1 MNKRSLATLMAAML
15 ASPTLHA
22 EEAGSDYIGQEV
34 VVSATKTLNRISDTG
49 GSSVT
54 VITEQEIKNSGQPTV
69 IDVIKG
75 STGID
80 IASNGGPG
88 SSSSIYLRGADA
100 KYTLVL
106 IDGVP
111 VNDPADG
118 TRSPN
123 LSNLM
128 VDNISQIEIVRGPS
142 SFLYGSGA
150 SAGIINIITK
160 KAGEKPE
167 AYLGVEGGSY
177 ATYKYYGGANG
188 RQGILDYSIGFSR
201 LKTDGF
207 SSTDERNR
215 FVNPTGLDFEK
226 DGYEN
231 TTFSG
236 NFGLKL
242 NDHLRL
248 ETVLRHTDANAD
260 YDNPGVDVVGNGQDS
275 EQFSGRVTLKM
286 NYKPLTSSLYYG
298 FSSQDRSYLADG
310 ELSAKYHGYLYEIG
324 WQGDLMVTDNNT
336 ASVGLNSQH
345 ELIDQKSY
353 GLFASS
359 INNDMASNAIFLED
373 QWRIGNLRL
382 VGGVRYEDNEK
393 FGDKTTFR
401 IAPSYTFG
409 NTLVK
414 CSYATAFRAP
424 SLYELYSDYGNE
436 QLKAE
441 NSKGWDFGIEQKFS
455 DRLTAGTTC
464 FRTDYDN
471 RIAFDLSTWKYAQVE
486 GRTRTEGLESF
497 LEWRPDAPYSV
508 TVNHTYTYTQDANDQ
523 ELLRRPRN
531 KVGLTCSWKV
541 SGKLRLNT
549 NMQWVGSR
557 RDSGAR
563 NDDGVVTGKLENYT
577 LVNLSASYR
586 LRDNVE
592 ITGRIDNLF
601 DKYYEDAW
609 RYATPGRSAY
619 AGVKFRF

>member
-1 MNKRSLATLMAAML
+1 MVAIL
-15 ASPTLHA
+15 ASPSLHA
-22 EEAGSDYIGQEV
+22 EEAAGNYMGQEV

-54 VITEQEIKNSGQPTV
+54 VITEQEIRNSGQPTV
-69 IDVIKG
+69 IEVIKG

-80 IASNGGPG
+80 IASNGGMG
-88 SSSSIYLRGADA
+88 SNSSVYLRGADA

-128 VDNISQIEIVRGPS
+128 VDNVSQIEIVRGPS

-167 AYLGVEGGSY
+167 AYVGVEGGSY
-177 ATYKYYGGANG
+177 GTYKYYGGANG
-188 RQGILDYSIGFSR
+188 RQGIVDYSIGFSR
-201 LKTDGF
+201 VKTDGF

-215 FVNPTGLDFEK
+215 YINPTGHAFEE
-226 DGYEN
+226 DGYDN

-236 NFGLKL
+236 NIGLKL

-248 ETVLRHTDANAD
+248 ETVVRHTDANAE
-260 YDNPGVDVVGNGQDS
+260 YDNPGVDVIGNEQDS

-286 NYKPLTSSLYYG
+286 NYEPLTSSLYYG
-298 FSSQDRSYLADG
+298 FSSQDRSYLESGA
-310 ELSAKYHGYLYEIG
+310 LSAKYHGYLYEIG
-324 WQGDLMVTDNNT
+324 WQGDLMVAENNT
-336 ASVGLNSQH
+336 MSVGLNTQH
-345 ELIDQKSY
+345 ELIDQTSFGAY
-353 GLFASS
+353 ASS
-359 INNDMASNAIFLED
+359 IDNDMASNAIFFED

-382 VGGVRYEDNEK
+382 VGGIRYEDNEK

-401 IAPSYTFG
+401 IAPSYAFG

-414 CSYATAFRAP
+414 FSYATGFRSP
-424 SLYELYSDYGNE
+424 SLYELYSAYGNE
-436 QLKAE
+436 HLRAE
-441 NSKGWDFGIEQKFS
+441 NSKGWDFGIEQKIS
-455 DRLTAGTTC
+455 DRLTAGTTW
-464 FRTDYDN
+464 FSTDYDN
-471 RIAFDLSTWKYAQVE
+471 RIAFDLATWEYAQAA
-486 GRTRTEGLESF
+486 GRTRTDGLESF

-523 ELLRRPRN
+523 ELARRPRN
-531 KVGLTCSWKV
+531 KVGLSCSWKAT
-541 SGKLRLNT
+541 SRLKLNT
-549 NMQWVGSR
+549 NMQWVGTR

-563 NDDGVVTGKLENYT
+563 NDDGVLTGKLDSYT
-577 LVNLSASYR
+577 LVNLSAAYR

-592 ITGRIDNLF
+592 LTGRIDNLF
-601 DKYYEDAW
+601 DKNYEDAW

-619 AGVKFRF
+619 AGVKLTF